1 VTKAIRRGPERLGP
15 ERTTGP
21 VEEGRVEVSRAG
33 GCVTATLTWKA
44 ARKRVRD
51 GARNA
56 RDRAPK
62 LTGAMARQLIDLA
75 EEVEDDADALMLAI
89 RGADGDFCAGF
100 ERDVDSMAPS
110 VVESIAVLSKP
121 TLAIIDGVAADE
133 GLELAL
139 ATDLR
144 VATRAARFTMGQ
156 LGRGRLP
163 CFGGT
168 QRLPRLIGAADA
180 LRMLLT
186 GATVDGNA
194 AMRLGLVTYVASSPA
209 GLERMASEVVR
220 SVTSRGPIAARLAK
234 EAVRK
239 GCDLTLD
246 QGIRLEEDLY
256 ALLQTTADRAEGVRA
271 FLDKRKPLF
280 RGA

>member
-1 VTKAIRRGPERLGP
+1 VTRATHRSPERP
-15 ERTTGP
+15 RPTHAA
-21 VEEGRVEVSRAG
+21 GRIEVARAG
-33 GCVTATLTWKA
+33 GCVTATLTWPA
-44 ARKRVRD
+44 ARN
-51 GARNA
+51 GARN
-56 RDRAPK
+56 R
-62 LTGAMARQLIDLA
+62 LTAAMARQLVELA
-75 EEVEDDADALMLAI
+75 EEVEDDADARMLVI
-89 RGADGDFCAGF
+89 RAAGGYFCAGF
-100 ERDVDSMAPS
+100 DDDVDSIAPM

-121 TLAIIDGVAADE
+121 TLAIIDGGAADE
-133 GLELAL
+133 GMELAL

-144 VATRAARFTMGQ
+144 VAARSARFTMGQ
-156 LGRGRLP
+156 LKRGRLP
-163 CFGGT
+163 RFGGT
-168 QRLPRLIGAADA
+168 QRLPRLIGAAHA

-186 GATVDGNA
+186 GAAPDGA
-194 AMRLGLVTYVASSPA
+194 EAMRLGLVTYVAPSHALARVA
-209 GLERMASEVVR
+209 GEVVR
-220 SVTSRGPIAARLAK
+220 SVISRGPIAAALAK

>member
-1 VTKAIRRGPERLGP
+1 VTRATRHSPEHSRSA
-15 ERTTGP
+15 RAA
-21 VEEGRVEVSRAG
+21 EGRVEVTRAG
-33 GCVTATLTWKA
+33 GCVTATLVWSA
-44 ARKRVRD
+44 ARSR
-51 GARNA
+51 
-56 RDRAPK
+56 
-62 LTGAMARQLIDLA
+62 LSGAMALRLVELA
-75 EEVEDDADALMLAI
+75 EEIEDDADALMLVI
-89 RGADGDFCAGF
+89 RGAGGDFCAGF
-100 ERDVDSMAPS
+100 DDDVDSTAPM

-133 GLELAL
+133 GMELAL

-144 VATRAARFTMGQ
+144 VAARSARFAMGQ
-156 LGRGRLP
+156 LGRGRMP
-163 CFGGT
+163 HFGGT
-168 QRLPRLIGAADA
+168 QRLPRLIGPAHA
-180 LRMLLT
+180 LRMLLA
-186 GATVDGNA
+186 GAAIDGGE
-194 AMRLGLVTYVASSPA
+194 AMRLGLVTYVAPSRA
-209 GLERMASEVVR
+209 ALERMAGEVVR
-220 SVTSRGPIAARLAK
+220 AVLSRGPVAARLAK

>member
-1 VTKAIRRGPERLGP
+1 MAGRL
-15 ERTTGP
+15 
-21 VEEGRVEVSRAG
+21 VE
-33 GCVTATLTWKA
+33 
-44 ARKRVRD
+44 
-51 GARNA
+51 
-56 RDRAPK
+56 
-62 LTGAMARQLIDLA
+62 LA
-75 EEVEDDADALMLAI
+75 EEVEDDADALMLVI
-89 RGADGDFCAGF
+89 RGAGGNFCAGF
-100 ERDVDSMAPS
+100 DDDVDSTVPV

-133 GLELAL
+133 GMELAL

-144 VATRAARFTMGQ
+144 VAARSARFTMGQ
-156 LGRGRLP
+156 LGRGRMP
-163 CFGGT
+163 RFGGT
-168 QRLPRLIGAADA
+168 QRLPRLIGVAQA

-186 GATVDGNA
+186 GAAIEGSE
-194 AMRLGLVTYVASSPA
+194 AMRLGLVTYGASGRAALDRVA
-209 GLERMASEVVR
+209 GEVVR
-220 SVTSRGPIAARLAK
+220 AVTSRGPVAARLAK

>member
-1 VTKAIRRGPERLGP
+1 MRRATRRSPERARP
-15 ERTTGP
+15 ARAAA
-21 VEEGRVEVSRAG
+21 GRIEVARAG
-33 GCVTATLTWKA
+33 GCVTATLVWPA
-44 ARKRVRD
+44 ARNRLD
-51 GARNA
+51 
-56 RDRAPK
+56 
-62 LTGAMARQLIDLA
+62 GAMALRLAELA
-75 EEVEDDADALMLAI
+75 EEVEDDERALMLAI
-89 RGADGDFCAGF
+89 RGAGGNFCAGF
-100 ERDVDSMAPS
+100 DDDVDSKAPM

-121 TLAIIDGVAADE
+121 TLAIIDGAAADE

-144 VATRAARFTMGQ
+144 IAARSARFAMGQ
-156 LGRGRLP
+156 LGRGRMP
-163 CFGGT
+163 RFGGT
-168 QRLPRLIGAADA
+168 QRLPRLIGAAHA

-186 GATVDGNA
+186 GAAIDGGE
-194 AMRLGLVTYVASSPA
+194 AMRLGLVTYVASGRATLDRTA
-209 GLERMASEVVR
+209 GEVMR
-220 SVTSRGPIAARLAK
+220 AVTSRGPVAARLAK

>member
-1 VTKAIRRGPERLGP
+1 VTRATRHSPERL
-15 ERTTGP
+15 RP
-21 VEEGRVEVSRAG
+21 VRATAGQVDVARAG
-33 GCVTATLTWKA
+33 GCVTATL
-44 ARKRVRD
+44 ARPN
-51 GARNA
+51 ARN
-56 RDRAPK
+56 RLSAP
-62 LTGAMARQLIDLA
+62 MAGRLVELA
-75 EEVEDDADALMLAI
+75 EEVEDDADALILVI
-89 RGADGDFCAGF
+89 RGAGGNFCAGF
-100 ERDVDSMAPS
+100 DDDVDSMVPV

-133 GLELAL
+133 GMELAL

-144 VATRAARFTMGQ
+144 VAARSARFTMGQ
-156 LGRGRLP
+156 LGRGRMP
-163 CFGGT
+163 RFGGT
-168 QRLPRLIGAADA
+168 QRLPRLIGAAQA

-186 GATVDGNA
+186 GAAIDGSE
-194 AMRLGLVTYVASSPA
+194 AMRLGLVTYGASGRA
-209 GLERMASEVVR
+209 ALERVAGEVVR
-220 SVTSRGPIAARLAK
+220 AVTSRGPVATRLAK

-271 FLDKRKPLF
+271 FLAKRKPLF

>member
-1 VTKAIRRGPERLGP
+1 MRRATRRSPERPRPARAAEGQ
-15 ERTTGP
+15 
-21 VEEGRVEVSRAG
+21 VEITRGG
-33 GCVTATLTWKA
+33 GCVTATL
-44 ARKRVRD
+44 VRPE
-51 GARNA
+51 ARN
-56 RDRAPK
+56 R
-62 LTGAMARQLIDLA
+62 LSTAMAGRLVELA
-75 EEVEDDADALMLAI
+75 EEVEDDADALILVI
-89 RGADGDFCAGF
+89 RGAGGNFCAGF
-100 ERDVDSMAPS
+100 DDDVDDAVPV

-133 GLELAL
+133 GTELAL
-139 ATDLR
+139 AADLR
-144 VATRAARFTMGQ
+144 LAARSARFTMGQ
-156 LGRGRLP
+156 LGSGRMP
-163 CFGGT
+163 RFGGT
-168 QRLPRLIGAADA
+168 QRLPRLIGAAQA

-186 GATVDGNA
+186 GAAIDGSE
-194 AMRLGLVTYVASSPA
+194 AMRLGLVTYLGRNHGAV
-209 GLERMASEVVR
+209 ERALGEVVA
-220 SVTSRGPIAARLAK
+220 SVTSRGPVATRLAK

>member
-1 VTKAIRRGPERLGP
+1 VTRATRRSPERARP
-15 ERTTGP
+15 RQARAAA
-21 VEEGRVEVSRAG
+21 GRVEVARVG
-33 GCVTATLTWKA
+33 GCVTATLVWPA
-44 ARKRVRD
+44 AHHRLD
-51 GARNA
+51 
-56 RDRAPK
+56 
-62 LTGAMARQLIDLA
+62 GAMALRLAELA
-75 EEVEDDADALMLAI
+75 EEVEDDERALMLAI
-89 RGADGDFCAGF
+89 RGAGGNFCAGF
-100 ERDVDSMAPS
+100 DGDVDSMAPM

-121 TLAIIDGVAADE
+121 TLAIVEGVAADE

-144 VATRAARFTMGQ
+144 VAARTARFAMGQ
-156 LGRGRLP
+156 LGRGRMP
-163 CFGGT
+163 RFGGT
-168 QRLPRLIGAADA
+168 QRLPRLIGAAHA

-186 GATVDGNA
+186 GAVIDGGE
-194 AMRLGLVTYVASSPA
+194 AMRLGLVTYVASGRAALDRAA
-209 GLERMASEVVR
+209 GEAVR
-220 SVTSRGPIAARLAK
+220 AVTSRGPVAARLAK